1 MFESINNNIELLFKN
16 ELFLNI
22 IKCILIYYIIFVSFK
37 LNNELTV
44 LFDNSIIKMLL
55 IIMIFY
61 TATYDI
67 QVSVLIML
75 CLLFSLNT
83 LNKNKLNDLL
93 NISEDVDYLDVLSDE
108 NTDLDTET
116 DFDTDTELE
125 TDIED
130 NSNKK

>member
-116 DFDTDTELE
+116 NFDTDTELE

>member
-44 LFDNSIIKMLL
+44 LFDNSFIKMLL

>member
-1 MFESINNNIELLFKN
+1 MFGKINDILGSLFKN
-16 ELFLNI
+16 NTFIML
-22 IKCILIYYIIFVSFK
+22 IKCLLIYYIIFVSFK

-108 NTDLDTET
+108 NTD
-116 DFDTDTELE
+116 FDTDTELE

>member
-61 TATYDI
+61 TAHMIFKY
-67 QVSVLIML
+67 Q
-75 CLLFSLNT
+75 
-83 LNKNKLNDLL
+83 
-93 NISEDVDYLDVLSDE
+93 Y
-108 NTDLDTET
+108 
-116 DFDTDTELE
+116 
-125 TDIED
+125 
-130 NSNKK
+130 

>member
-108 NTDLDTET
+108 NTD
-116 DFDTDTELE
+116 FDTDTELE